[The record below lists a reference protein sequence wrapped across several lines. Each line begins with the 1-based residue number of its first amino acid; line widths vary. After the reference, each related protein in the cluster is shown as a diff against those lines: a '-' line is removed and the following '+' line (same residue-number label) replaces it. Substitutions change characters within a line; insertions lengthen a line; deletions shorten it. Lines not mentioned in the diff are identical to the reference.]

1 MIPFE
6 KERKKSDMNTEKYES
21 AHAQSILIASG
32 SEKGLEYFKELAEGR
47 FAHVVYA
54 QSAAEAAGHVA
65 RMPFDVIIINAPLS
79 DELGDRF
86 AVRCTEN
93 SYAGVLLFIRA
104 EQMDKISS
112 AVEETG
118 VLVLTKPCGKTAI
131 LSAVRLAC
139 SVGRR
144 LFAAQSTADTLKS
157 KMDEMKTVNR
167 AKWLLIGKLGMSEAD
182 AHRYIEKLAMDTRQ
196 TRREIA
202 DGIIKTYEN

>member
-1 MIPFE
+1 M
-6 KERKKSDMNTEKYES
+6 DTEKYES

-65 RMPFDVIIINAPLS
+65 RMPFDVIIVNAPLS

>member
-1 MIPFE
+1 
-6 KERKKSDMNTEKYES
+6 MNTEKYES